1 MDIPDY
7 LSVSDASGDLPFS
20 DPEVYLANDRSP
32 SQIFSE
38 YQSMM
43 AQNTGVKPNDFFS
56 SSLFLGGQDQLDSLS
71 PTERYDSK
79 LKSPPYIDMA
89 MRRSR
94 RPTPLSI
101 SGARAFTQ
109 MGPRTAMDL
118 SRVVDNTSFMRRT
131 SSGSGRVAKNVAT
144 PRNLFTLNRTPSSNG
159 HSNTTTPPTPDT
171 PLAVNTM
178 NAFTLDKAMMGAYSN
193 QDLTTPPATPGG
205 AEGLFNGYTMGMG
218 EESLVAMGMANSFAM
233 GAGAAYGA
241 ASRSTMYAPQ
251 MNASYYNMYGNGSEY
266 HSE

>member
-1 MDIPDY
+1 MDVPDY
-7 LSVSDASGDLPFS
+7 LSVSDGSGDLPFS

-43 AQNTGVKPNDFFS
+43 AQNSVVKPNDYFS
-56 SSLFLGGQDQLDSLS
+56 SSLFIGNQDQLDSLS
-71 PTERYDSK
+71 PSGRFDSK
-79 LKSPPYIDMA
+79 LKSPPCLDVA
-89 MRRSR
+89 MRRNR

-101 SGARAFTQ
+101 NGARAFTQ

-131 SSGSGRVAKNVAT
+131 SSSSSRVTKSVAT
-144 PRNLFTLNRTPSSNG
+144 PRNLFTLNRTPSSSG
-159 HSNTTTPPTPDT
+159 HSSTTTPPTPDT

-178 NAFTLDKAMMGAYSN
+178 NAFALDKSMMGAYSN

-205 AEGLFNGYTMGMG
+205 VEGLFNGYTMSMG
-218 EESLVAMGMANSFAM
+218 EEGLAGMGMANNFAM
-233 GAGAAYGA
+233 GAGSAYGA
-241 ASRSTMYAPQ
+241 ASRSTIYAPQ
-251 MNASYYNMYGNGSEY
+251 MNAAYYNMYSGGSEY